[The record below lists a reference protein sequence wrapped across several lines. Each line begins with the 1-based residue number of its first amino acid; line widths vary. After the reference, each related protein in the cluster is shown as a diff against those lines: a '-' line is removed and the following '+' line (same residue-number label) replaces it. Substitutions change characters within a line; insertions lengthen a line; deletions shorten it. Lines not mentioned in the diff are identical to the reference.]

1 VAYQE
6 TRTSVLDDFSLGS
19 LRSAGRG
26 YALAIGA
33 VLVVGL
39 AFAATSVG
47 RGAFTGAGDSMA
59 QARPGWLVVA
69 GIGFA
74 AALLCSA
81 AAWHSGLH
89 ACGAKVG
96 FTQVSARYAVGSL
109 VNAFAPAHLGAVV
122 RLGLLSQTL
131 PGEDRLWRAGGVG
144 GAVAAA
150 RALAL
155 AALVLVA
162 GAWGKIPLWPAP
174 LLAVGVLVAIAVCA
188 RISRRVAGRLAS
200 LLQVFRALAASPRAA
215 ARLSAWI
222 AVSFSARIGAAVA
235 LVAAFAVPS
244 PVWVAFVLVTAIA
257 LAGVAPVTP
266 GNFGAGAGAATLA
279 LHGTGVGL
287 GTSLAIGVAF
297 QAVETFAGVTLGLA
311 GAATLA
317 SPGSRVRRLSLAAA
331 GASAVLVAGVLGVV
345 SVDLV

>member
-1 VAYQE
+1 
-6 TRTSVLDDFSLGS
+6 VLDDLSLGS
-19 LRSAGRG
+19 LRRG
-26 YALAIGA
+26 YVLAIGA
-33 VLVVGL
+33 LLAVGL
-39 AFAATSVG
+39 ALASTGAG
-47 RGAFTGAGDSMA
+47 RGAFSGAGDSLA
-59 QARPGWLVVA
+59 QASPRWLVVA

-81 AAWHSGLH
+81 AAWHSGLQ
-89 ACGAKVG
+89 ACGARAG

-109 VNAFAPAHLGAVV
+109 VNSFAPAHLGGAV
-122 RLGLLSQTL
+122 RLALLSQTL

-155 AALVLVA
+155 AALVVVA
-162 GAWGKIPLWPAP
+162 AGWGKIPLWPAP
-174 LLAVGVLVAIAVCA
+174 LLAIGVLVAVVICA
-188 RISRRVAGRLAS
+188 RVSRRVAGRLGS
-200 LLQVFRALAASPRAA
+200 LLQIFRALAASPRAA

-222 AVSFSARIGAAVA
+222 AVSFSARIGAAIA
-235 LVAAFAVPS
+235 LAAAFGVPG

-287 GTSLAIGVAF
+287 STALAIGVAF
-297 QAVETFAGVTLGLA
+297 QAVETFAAVTLGLA

-317 SPGSRVRRLSLAAA
+317 SPGSRVRRFSLAVA
-331 GASAVLVAGVLGVV
+331 GASAVLVAAVLGVISVELV
-345 SVDLV
+345 SAALS